1 LMISCA
7 SEFFDMVLF
16 IIKFAQC
23 TS

>member
-1 LMISCA
+1 VMISCA